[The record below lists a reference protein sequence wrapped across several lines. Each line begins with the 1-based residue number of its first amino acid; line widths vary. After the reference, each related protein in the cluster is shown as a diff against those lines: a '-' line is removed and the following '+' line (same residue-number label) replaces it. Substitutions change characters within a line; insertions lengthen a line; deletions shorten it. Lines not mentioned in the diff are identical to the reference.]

1 MPRALPL
8 GLTVRHYAG
17 AVTYTAS
24 GFCEKNKDILQP
36 ALVALCTQQ
45 STSPFVRAL
54 FKDAEGDAPIGGG
67 GGGGGPRRLQRRGST
82 MFFKSVTSQAR
93 SARTQS
99 PSAPPRLASPR
110 LGAVRT
116 VGAVTTGSVPC
127 KQRPRL

>member
-93 SARTQS
+93 SARTQC
-99 PSAPPRLASPR
+99 PSAPAR
-110 LGAVRT
+110 LGSARRR
-116 VGAVTTGSVPC
+116 APYA
-127 KQRPRL
+127 LWAL